1 MCQSQRKIKNPKIKM
16 AGAAPQV
23 MYEELCDGIV
33 QSYMQLHTTHILHS
47 IVLYT
52 LYSTNVF

>member
-1 MCQSQRKIKNPKIKM
+1 M